1 MKKIVSIIIATMMA
15 ISMFAVSVP
24 AMAENVSSPAAVT
37 IADGK
42 VKTTVNG
49 KERQGVT
56 YKINASKPN
65 EVTFTYNGK
74 GTLKSWSDNLS
85 SLGLVEGTDYTITVN
100 KDGSETISF
109 ISRKAV
115 TAWNNGSVVVN
126 AVVDFDEAT
135 TKASKASKE
144 SKEKTT
150 KAKKNTSS
158 KSPATGASSAVL
170 AGGVAAA
177 GAGIAVLAAMK
188 KKEND

>member
-1 MKKIVSIIIATMMA
+1 ML
-15 ISMFAVSVP
+15 
-24 AMAENVSSPAAVT
+24 
-37 IADGK
+37 
-42 VKTTVNG
+42 
-49 KERQGVT
+49 KEL
-56 YKINASKPN
+56 I
-65 EVTFTYNGK
+65 
-74 GTLKSWSDNLS
+74 
-85 SLGLVEGTDYTITVN
+85 TITVN

-109 ISRKAV
+109 ISQKAV

-135 TKASKASKE
+135 TKASKE

>member
-1 MKKIVSIIIATMMA
+1 MMA

-135 TKASKASKE
+135 TKASKE